1 MCFNLYV
8 LTKNRYNYRDMRI
21 EEEYDYVIIGSGF
34 GGSVSALRLSEKGYK
49 VLVIE
54 KGKWYQPK
62 DFPKSNWN
70 LRKWLWVPF
79 FRWFG
84 IMKMS
89 FFKHVVVISGTG
101 VGGGSLV
108 YANTLPVPKE
118 EFFTSGS
125 WKNLADWQSELAPF
139 YKTALKML
147 GAQKNPLLF
156 DGDKGLKE
164 LADSLNIKDDFS
176 ATDVAVFFGTP
187 NKTVPD
193 PYFEGK
199 GPDRTG
205 CNYCGGCMTGCRVG
219 AKNTLDK
226 NYLYLAQQL
235 GADVLAENE
244 VFDVV
249 PNSDGYQV
257 KFKRSTRFFK
267 SKKTVRAKGIVFSGG
282 VLGTV
287 KLLLKLKR
295 KSLPG
300 LSHRLG
306 SDIRTNNESLISVTN
321 LDGKKDMSKGVAIG
335 SILNTDENSHLE
347 IVRYAKGSGFWR
359 LSHLPLTYGKNT
371 IVRITKMITSFIKHP
386 LSYFRLYTTKDWGK
400 STAILLFMQTL
411 DSTLKFKIN
420 SFGLM
425 NTKVT
430 DGKKPSAF
438 IPQSISL
445 AKQYAELT
453 GGKETVFGLEPL
465 AGIPSTAH
473 ILGGA
478 VMADNIEEG
487 VIDKNNKV
495 FGYKNMYIC
504 DGSMISS
511 NPGVNPSLSI
521 TAITER
527 AMNNIPDK
535 GL

>member
-1 MCFNLYV
+1 MS
-8 LTKNRYNYRDMRI
+8 I
-21 EEEYDYVIIGSGF
+21 ESVYDYVIIGSGF

-70 LRKWLWVPF
+70 LRKWLWIPF

-108 YANTLPVPKE
+108 YANTLPVPKK

-125 WKNLADWQSELAPF
+125 WKNLVDWQSELAPF
-139 YKTALKML
+139 YKIALKML
-147 GAQKNPLLF
+147 GAQKNPQLF
-156 DGDKGLKE
+156 DGDKALKE
-164 LADSLNIKDDFS
+164 LADSMNIKDDFS

-187 NKTVPD
+187 NKVVPD
-193 PYFEGK
+193 PYFDGK

-235 GADVLAENE
+235 GADILAENE
-244 VFDVV
+244 VFDVI
-249 PNSDGYQV
+249 PFTEGYQV
-257 KFKRSTRFFK
+257 KFKSATRFFK
-267 SKKTVRAKGIVFSGG
+267 SKKSIKAKGVIFSGG

-287 KLLLKLKR
+287 KLLLKLKQQ
-295 KSLPG
+295 SLPK
-300 LSHRLG
+300 LSDHLG

-321 LDGKKDMSKGVAIG
+321 LNGKKEMSKGVAIG

-359 LSHLPLTYGKNT
+359 LSHLPLTHGKNAV
-371 IVRITKMITSFIKHP
+371 VRVSKMVTSFIKHP
-386 LSYFRLYTTKDWGK
+386 VSYIKLYTTRDWSK

-411 DSTLKFKIN
+411 DSTLKFKRT
-420 SFGLM
+420 SLGRM
-425 NTKVT
+425 NTTVAA
-430 DGKKPSAF
+430 GKKPSAF
-438 IPQSISL
+438 IPQSLSL

-478 VMADNIEEG
+478 VMAANAEDG
-487 VIDKNNKV
+487 VIDKDNKV
-495 FGYKNMYIC
+495 FGYENMYIC
-504 DGSMISS
+504 DGSMISA

-521 TAITER
+521 TAITEH
-527 AMNNIPDK
+527 AMSKIPIK
-535 GL
+535 EN

>member
-1 MCFNLYV
+1 MN
-8 LTKNRYNYRDMRI
+8 
-21 EEEYDYVIIGSGF
+21 EEYDYVIVGSGF

-54 KGKWYQPK
+54 KGKWYDSK

-70 LRKWLWVPF
+70 LKKWLWMPF

-89 FFKHVVVISGTG
+89 FFRHVVVISGTG

-108 YANTLPVPKE
+108 YANTLPVPKK

-125 WKNLADWQSELAPF
+125 WNKLTDWQTELAPF
-139 YKTALKML
+139 YKTALTML
-147 GAQKNPLLF
+147 GAQKNPKFF
-156 DGDKGLKE
+156 DGDKALKE
-164 LADSLNIKDDFS
+164 LASKLNIKENFEP
-176 ATDVAVFFGTP
+176 TDVAVFFGKP
-187 NKTVPD
+187 NETVPD
-193 PYFEGK
+193 PYFDGK

-205 CNYCGGCMTGCRVG
+205 CNYCGGCMTGCRFG

-235 GADVLAENE
+235 GAQILAEKE
-244 VFDVV
+244 VYDVT
-249 PNSDGYQV
+249 PLGEGYEV
-257 KFKRSTRFFK
+257 KFKSSTRFFK
-267 SKKTVRAKGIVFSGG
+267 SKKSVRTKGVIFSGG

-287 KLLLKLKR
+287 KLLLKLKK
-295 KSLPG
+295 KSLPKI
-300 LSHRLG
+300 SDRLG
-306 SDIRTNNESLISVTN
+306 YDIRTNNESLISVTN

-359 LSHLPLTYGKNT
+359 LSHLPLTHGKNT
-371 IVRITKMITSFIKHP
+371 IVRVTKMITSFIKHP
-386 LSYFRLYTTKDWGK
+386 VAYIKLYTTRDWSK
-400 STAILLFMQTL
+400 STVVLLFMQTL
-411 DSTLKFKIN
+411 DSTLKFKRN
-420 SFGLM
+420 KFGIM
-425 NTKVT
+425 NTRVAE
-430 DGKKPSAF
+430 GKKPSAF
-438 IPQSISL
+438 IPESLSL
-445 AKQYAELT
+445 AKQYAAIAK
-453 GGKETVFGLEPL
+453 GKETVFGLEPL

-478 VMADNIEEG
+478 VMGANATEG

-495 FGYKNMYIC
+495 FGYDNMYIC
-504 DGSMISS
+504 DGSMISA

-521 TAITER
+521 TAISER
-527 AMNNIPDK
+527 AMSKIPEK
-535 GL
+535 KS

>member
-1 MCFNLYV
+1 M
-8 LTKNRYNYRDMRI
+8 KI

-54 KGKWYQPK
+54 KGKWYKPQ

-70 LRKWLWVPF
+70 LKKWLWMPF

-108 YANTLPVPKE
+108 YANTLPVPKKA
-118 EFFTSGS
+118 FFTSGS
-125 WKNLADWQSELAPF
+125 WAKLSNWQTELAPF
-139 YKTALKML
+139 YEIALKML
-147 GAQKNPLLF
+147 GAQKNPMLF
-156 DGDKGLKE
+156 DGDKALGK
-164 LADSLNIKDDFS
+164 LAEEMGIQESFE
-176 ATDVAVFFGTP
+176 ATDVAVFFGKP
-187 NKTVPD
+187 NETVSD
-193 PYFEGK
+193 PYFGGK

-205 CNYCGGCMTGCRVG
+205 CNYCGGCMTGCRIG

-235 GADVLAENE
+235 GADILAEHE
-244 VFDVV
+244 VLDVV
-249 PNSDGYQV
+249 PEGEDYQI
-257 KFKRSTRFFK
+257 KFKSSTGIF
-267 SKKTVRAKGIVFSGG
+267 SSNKKVKAKGVVFSGG

-287 KLLLKLKR
+287 KLLLKLKQ
-295 KSLPG
+295 KSLPN
-300 LSHRLG
+300 LSDRLG
-306 SDIRTNNESLISVTN
+306 HDIRTNNESLISVTN

-359 LSHLPLTYGKNT
+359 LSHLPLTHGKNT
-371 IVRITKMITSFIKHP
+371 VVRVAKMLTSFIKHP
-386 LSYFRLYTTKDWGK
+386 LSYIKLYTIKDWGK
-400 STAILLFMQTL
+400 STTVLLFMQTL
-411 DSTLKFKIN
+411 DSTLKFKRN
-420 SFGLM
+420 GLGLM
-425 NTKVT
+425 NTQVAE
-430 DGKKPSAF
+430 GKKPSAF
-438 IPQSISL
+438 IPQSLGL
-445 AKQYAELT
+445 AKRYAKLIK
-453 GGKETVFGLEPL
+453 GKETVFALEPL

-478 VMADNIEEG
+478 VMGENPSEG

-495 FGYKNMYIC
+495 FGYDNMYVC
-504 DGSMISS
+504 DGSMISA

-521 TAITER
+521 TAISER
-527 AMNNIPDK
+527 AMSKIPK
-535 GL
+535 K

>member
-1 MCFNLYV
+1 MN
-8 LTKNRYNYRDMRI
+8 I

-49 VLVIE
+49 VLIIE

-70 LRKWLWVPF
+70 LRKWLWIPL

-108 YANTLPVPKE
+108 YANTLPVPKK

-125 WKNLADWQSELAPF
+125 WKNLADWQSELSPF
-139 YKTALKML
+139 YQIALKML
-147 GAQKNPLLF
+147 GAQKNPRLF
-156 DGDKGLKE
+156 DGDKALKE
-164 LADSLNIKDDFS
+164 LADRMNIKDDFS

-187 NKTVPD
+187 NKVVPD
-193 PYFEGK
+193 PYFDGK

-205 CNYCGGCMTGCRVG
+205 CNYCGGCMTGCRIG

-226 NYLYLAQQL
+226 NYLYLAKQL
-235 GADVLAENE
+235 GAHILAENE
-244 VFDVV
+244 VFDVI
-249 PNSDGYQV
+249 PTEDGYRV
-257 KFKRSTRFFK
+257 KFKSATRLFK
-267 SKKTVRAKGIVFSGG
+267 STKSVKTKGVIFSGG

-287 KLLLKLKR
+287 KLLLKLKE
-295 KSLPG
+295 KSLPN
-300 LSHRLG
+300 LSNHLG

-321 LDGKKDMSKGVAIG
+321 LNGKKEMSKGVAIG
-335 SILNTDENSHLE
+335 SILNTDKNSHLE

-359 LSHLPLTYGKNT
+359 LSHLPLTHGKNT
-371 IVRITKMITSFIKHP
+371 IVRITKMITSFIRHP
-386 LSYFRLYTTKDWGK
+386 LSYIKLYTTRDWSK

-411 DSTLKFKIN
+411 DSTLKLKRN
-420 SFGLM
+420 ALGLM
-425 NTKVT
+425 NTTVAA
-430 DGKKPSAF
+430 GKKPSAF
-438 IPQSISL
+438 IPQSLSL

-478 VMADNIEEG
+478 VMGANPKEG
-487 VIDKNNKV
+487 VIDKDNKV
-495 FGYKNMYIC
+495 FGYENMYIC
-504 DGSMISS
+504 DGSMISA

-521 TAITER
+521 TAITEH
-527 AMNNIPDK
+527 AMSKIASKED
-535 GL
+535 

>member
-1 MCFNLYV
+1 MN
-8 LTKNRYNYRDMRI
+8 I
-21 EEEYDYVIIGSGF
+21 EEEYDYVIVGSGF

-54 KGKWYQPK
+54 KGKWYKAK

-108 YANTLPVPKE
+108 YANTLPVPKKD
-118 EFFTSGS
+118 FFTSGS
-125 WKNLADWQSELAPF
+125 WKQLADWQSELEPF
-139 YKTALKML
+139 YKTALRML
-147 GAQKNPLLF
+147 GAQKNPYLF
-156 DGDKGLKE
+156 DGDKALEE
-164 LADSLNIKDDFS
+164 LADKMNIKEGFS
-176 ATDVAVFFGTP
+176 KTDVAVFFGTP
-187 NKTVPD
+187 NKKVSD
-193 PYFEGK
+193 PYFGGK

-205 CNYCGGCMTGCRVG
+205 CNFCGGCMTGCRIG

-235 GADVLAENE
+235 GATVLAEHE
-244 VFDVV
+244 VFDVL
-249 PNSDGYQV
+249 PSSDGYTV
-257 KFKRSTRFFK
+257 KFKSSTKLLKIKKGVK
-267 SKKTVRAKGIVFSGG
+267 SKGIIFSGG

-287 KLLLKLKR
+287 KLLLKLKK
-295 KSLPG
+295 KSLPK
-300 LSHRLG
+300 LSSNLG

-321 LDGKKDMSKGVAIG
+321 LNGKKDMSKGVAIG
-335 SILNTDENSHLE
+335 SILNTDKNSHLE

-359 LSHLPLTYGKNT
+359 LSHLPLTHGKNT
-371 IVRITKMITSFIKHP
+371 VVRVTKMITSFISHP
-386 LSYFRLYTTKDWGK
+386 ISYLKLYTAKDWSK

-411 DSTLKFKIN
+411 DSTLKFKRN
-420 SFGLM
+420 SLGLM
-425 NTKVT
+425 NTSIAE
-430 DGKKPSAF
+430 GKKPSAF
-438 IPQSISL
+438 IPQSLNL
-445 AKQYAELT
+445 AKKYSELT
-453 GGKETVFGLEPL
+453 EGKETVFGLEPL

-478 VMADNIEEG
+478 VMASSTKDG

-495 FGYKNMYIC
+495 FGYENMYIC
-504 DGSMISS
+504 DGSMISA

-527 AMNNIPDK
+527 AMSKIPK
-535 GL
+535 KEN

>member
-1 MCFNLYV
+1 MN
-8 LTKNRYNYRDMRI
+8 I
-21 EEEYDYVIIGSGF
+21 EKEYDYVIIGSGF

-54 KGKWYQPK
+54 KGKWYKPK

-79 FRWFG
+79 LRWYG

-108 YANTLPVPKE
+108 YANTLPVPKRD
-118 EFFTSGS
+118 FFTSGS
-125 WKNLADWQSELAPF
+125 WKELADWQLELEPF
-139 YKTALKML
+139 YQTALTML
-147 GAQKNPLLF
+147 GAQKNPYLF
-156 DGDKGLKE
+156 DGDKALKE
-164 LADSLNIKDDFS
+164 LADKMNIKEGFS
-176 ATDVAVFFGTP
+176 KTDVAVFFGTP
-187 NKTVPD
+187 DKKVPD
-193 PYFEGK
+193 PYFDGK

-205 CNYCGGCMTGCRVG
+205 CNFCGGCMTGCRVG

-235 GADVLAENE
+235 GATVLAENE
-244 VFDVV
+244 VFDVIHS
-249 PNSDGYQV
+249 SDEYLV
-257 KFKRSTRFFK
+257 RFK
-267 SKKTVRAKGIVFSGG
+267 SSTKFFSSKKEVRAKGIIFSGG

-287 KLLLKLKR
+287 KLLLKLKK
-295 KSLPG
+295 KSLTK
-300 LSHRLG
+300 LSDYLG

-321 LDGKKDMSKGVAIG
+321 LNGKKDMSKGVAIG

-359 LSHLPLTYGKNT
+359 LSHLPLTHGKNAV
-371 IVRITKMITSFIKHP
+371 VRVTKMITSFISNP
-386 LSYFRLYTTKDWGK
+386 LSYLRLYTTKDWSK

-411 DSTLKFKIN
+411 DSTLKFKRN
-420 SFGLM
+420 SLGLM
-425 NTKVT
+425 NTSVT
-430 DGKKPSAF
+430 EGKKPSAF
-438 IPQSISL
+438 IPQSLSL
-445 AKQYAELT
+445 AKQYSEVT
-453 GGKETVFGLEPL
+453 EGKETVFGLEPL

-478 VMADNIEEG
+478 VMASGPEKG

-495 FGYKNMYIC
+495 FGYDNMYIC
-504 DGSMISS
+504 DGSMISA

-527 AMNNIPDK
+527 AMSKIPK
-535 GL
+535 K